1 MHDLSYSEENY
12 LKAIFHVT
20 CESDDKDEAGTNEIA
35 TQLGKKPAS
44 VNDMLKK
51 LKDKKL
57 IAYEKYGKTSLTKE
71 GRKLAVGIIRKHRLW
86 ETFLFEKLEFSWDEI
101 HEVAEQLEHIQ
112 SKKLI
117 DKLDRFLD
125 HPVTDPHGDPIPN
138 AKGEIIIK
146 KRSSLASEQVGHSCI
161 MIGVKDNSSKFLKYA
176 DSLGLAINQRIKLI
190 DRYEYDDLLE
200 IEIKGIRNKI
210 SPKFAEQIIVVCNTC
225 SKKHKIP
232 TPQSS
237 TSRNSA

>member
-1 MHDLSYSEENY
+1 
-12 LKAIFHVT
+12 
-20 CESDDKDEAGTNEIA
+20 
-35 TQLGKKPAS
+35 
-44 VNDMLKK
+44 MLKK

-57 IAYEKYGKTSLTKE
+57 ITYEKYGKTSLTKE

-225 SKKHKIP
+225 TKK
-232 TPQSS
+232 Q
-237 TSRNSA
+237 